1 MLRRDYLVRMIEE
14 MTEMIG
20 KVFGLKQERKFI
32 EALWEIDDLY
42 KRQFRLNSNLLR
54 ALSAR
59 DITEMFRSGGEIEAD
74 KLQSLAYLLKE
85 EASIYYAMG
94 QHNEGIICF
103 MKSLHLYLTAAMNGA
118 DRSLWNLNEEFKELL
133 LHLKGYRLPT
143 DTERLLFRFEEYEG
157 RFDQA
162 ENVLF
167 RLLHDE
173 AIPLDEGIA
182 FYDRLLVLEPQILEQ
197 GGLPL
202 SEVMEG
208 LAELQSRFLYSEI

>member
-1 MLRRDYLVRMIEE
+1 MRRDYLVRMIEE

-42 KRQFRLNSNLLR
+42 KGQFRLNSNLLR
-54 ALSAR
+54 SLSAR
-59 DITEMFRSGGEIEAD
+59 DITEMFRSGGEVEAD
-74 KLQSLAYLLKE
+74 KLQSLAYIIKE
-85 EASIYYAMG
+85 EANIYYAMG
-94 QHNEGIICF
+94 KHDEGVIRF
-103 MKSLHLYLTAAMNGA
+103 MKALHLYLTASLNGA
-118 DRSLWNLNEEFKELL
+118 DRSLWNLDEEVKELL

-143 DTERLLFRFEEYEG
+143 DTERILFRFEEEEG

-167 RLLHDE
+167 RLLQDE
-173 AIPLDEGIA
+173 AIPPSEGIA
-182 FYDRLLVLEPQILEQ
+182 FYDRLLVLQPQILEQ

-208 LAELQSRFLYSEI
+208 LVELQSRFLLKDI

>member
-42 KRQFRLNSNLLR
+42 KDQFRLNSNLLR
-54 ALSAR
+54 SLSAR
-59 DITEMFRSGGEIEAD
+59 DITEMFRSGGVVEAD
-74 KLQSLAYLLKE
+74 KLQSLAYIIKE
-85 EASIYYAMG
+85 EANIYYAMG
-94 QHNEGIICF
+94 KHDEGVTRF
-103 MKSLHLYLTAAMNGA
+103 MKALHLYLTASLNGA
-118 DRSLWNLNEEFKELL
+118 DRSLWNLDEEVKELL

-143 DTERLLFRFEEYEG
+143 DTDRLLFRFEEEAG

-167 RLLHDE
+167 RLLQDE
-173 AIPLDEGIA
+173 AIPPEEGIV

-202 SEVMEG
+202 SEVKEG
-208 LAELQSRFLYSEI
+208 LAELQSRFLLTDI